1 MYVCVPV
8 LLIYSLLI
16 LLCSCL
22 RRKSM
27 RTQQGLRLATMQVM
41 YHAVSGKSLREA
53 CAHDASPLHSHMI
66 QAKSITR
73 ESERATRVHEELAA
87 GVQVGECRN
96 AAWRIPDTSS
106 MQLDAPAEALARIEN
121 IEERARLL
129 SAEHVMLLASASPL
143 PVRRGG
149 TPQAPQAP
157 QAARHKRHR
166 PRI

>member
-16 LLCSCL
+16 LLCACL
-22 RRKSM
+22 RRHSL
-27 RTQQGLRLATMQVM
+27 RTQQGLRLATMQVW
-41 YHAVSGKSLREA
+41 YHAVSSKSLRKA
-53 CAHDASPLHSHMI
+53 CAHDTSPLHTHMI

-73 ESERATRVHEELAA
+73 ESERATRVHEERAQQLAA

-96 AAWRIPDTSS
+96 AVWRIPDTSS

-149 TPQAPQAP
+149 TPQGHRPP
-157 QAARHKRHR
+157 HR

>member
-1 MYVCVPV
+1 
-8 LLIYSLLI
+8 
-16 LLCSCL
+16 
-22 RRKSM
+22 
-27 RTQQGLRLATMQVM
+27 
-41 YHAVSGKSLREA
+41 
-53 CAHDASPLHSHMI
+53 MI

-73 ESERATRVHEELAA
+73 ESERATSVHEERAQQLAA

-96 AAWRIPDTSS
+96 AVWRIPDTSS

-143 PVRRGG
+143 PVRPRGG
-149 TPQAPQAP
+149 TPQGHRPRP
-157 QAARHKRHR
+157 PHR

>member
-1 MYVCVPV
+1 
-8 LLIYSLLI
+8 
-16 LLCSCL
+16 
-22 RRKSM
+22 
-27 RTQQGLRLATMQVM
+27 
-41 YHAVSGKSLREA
+41 
-53 CAHDASPLHSHMI
+53 MI

-73 ESERATRVHEELAA
+73 ESERATSVHEERAQQLAA

-96 AAWRIPDTSS
+96 AVWRIPDTSS

-149 TPQAPQAP
+149 TLQGHRSP
-157 QAARHKRHR
+157 HR